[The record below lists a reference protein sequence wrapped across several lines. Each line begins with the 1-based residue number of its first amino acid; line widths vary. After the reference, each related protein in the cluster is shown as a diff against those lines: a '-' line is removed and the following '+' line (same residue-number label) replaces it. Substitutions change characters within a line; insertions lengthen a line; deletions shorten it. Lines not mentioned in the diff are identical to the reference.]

1 MNAIKNILI
10 TGATS
15 YTGQNLAKYLESQN
29 FKIFS
34 LIRKSSEI
42 KIIKKLEKISTCLY
56 GNNYKS
62 IKKIL
67 DKNKIDCVIHLAAVS
82 KYVYAPEEIG
92 DIMESNIKLGAT
104 LLEAMSR
111 SNCNRFINFGTSLQD
126 DTHKTPSC
134 LYAAL
139 KQSFEDI
146 LKFYSTNHKINFIS
160 LRLTDICGPNDP
172 RQKFLSYLK
181 KYQEGVSI
189 AMTEGNQE
197 INLIHIDDVMLAV
210 NIALNIVDNSSHNN
224 SPYYVYGN
232 ETLSLKQIVDIYRKQ
247 SGKNLKINWGKLP
260 YRQNQ
265 MMQLNLGQPLPKF
278 KAKYHIKDFIT
289 TL

>member
-15 YTGQNLAKYLESQN
+15 YTGQNLVKYLESQN
-29 FKIFS
+29 FKILS
-34 LIRKSSEI
+34 LIRKSSATKTVKE
-42 KIIKKLEKISTCLY
+42 LEKISTCLY
-56 GNNYKS
+56 GDSYKS
-62 IKKIL
+62 IKKII

-82 KYVYAPEEIG
+82 KYIYASEEVDDMI
-92 DIMESNIKLGAT
+92 ESNIKLGTT
-104 LLEAMSR
+104 LLEAISG
-111 SNCNRFINFGTSLQD
+111 SNCTRFINFGTSLQD
-126 DTHKTPSC
+126 DTHKNPSC

-146 LKFYSTNHKINFIS
+146 LKFYSKNHQINFIS
-160 LRLTDICGPNDP
+160 LRLTDICGPNDS

-181 KYQEGVSI
+181 KYQEGDLI
-189 AMTEGNQE
+189 PMTKGEQE
-197 INLIHIDDVMLAV
+197 INLIHINDVMLAV
-210 NIALNIVDNSSHNN
+210 NIALDIVDNSKYNN

-232 ETLSLKQIVDIYRKQ
+232 ETLTLKKIVDIYQKQ
-247 SGKNLKINWGKLP
+247 SGKNLEINWGKLP
-260 YRQNQ
+260 YRKNQ
-265 MMQLNLGQPLPKF
+265 AMNLNLGNPLPKF